1 MLVGISAAGIFATND
16 AGSSWRMYDAGI
28 RYYGKQKLFEKEDLA
43 TCVHKMVRDAKDPS
57 IVYQQN
63 HAGMYR
69 RTRGDGAW
77 KIVEKGLPVSKSS
90 GGTFGFPLAA
100 HPHDAQ
106 SAYAIPLVGDYNR
119 VMPDGAMAVYRTT
132 NGGKQWLKRTKG
144 LPQSGAW
151 FTVLREGLRTDSNDP
166 AGVYAGTTTGQ
177 LYHSRDDGES
187 WHLMADHLPP
197 IQSVETGIVGAS

>member
-1 MLVGISAAGIFATND
+1 
-16 AGSSWRMYDAGI
+16 
-28 RYYGKQKLFEKEDLA
+28 
-43 TCVHKMVRDAKDPS
+43 MVRDAKDPA

-77 KIVEKGLPVSKSS
+77 KIIEKGLPVSKSS

-119 VMPDGAMAVYRTT
+119 VMPDGTMAVYRTT
-132 NGGKQWLKRTKG
+132 NGGEQMAERTKG
-144 LPQSGAW
+144 PPPSGAW
-151 FTVLREGLRTDSNDP
+151 VPGPRGGAPTGLEHTR
-166 AGVYAGTTTGQ
+166 G
-177 LYHSRDDGES
+177 
-187 WHLMADHLPP
+187 
-197 IQSVETGIVGAS
+197 

>member
-100 HPHDAQ
+100 HPHDGQ

-132 NGGKQWLKRTKG
+132 NGGKQGLKRPKG
-144 LPQSGAW
+144 LPQSRGW
-151 FTVLREGLRTDSNDP
+151 FTLPREGLPTDSNDP
-166 AGVYAGTTTGQ
+166 AGGDPGATTGQ
-177 LYHSRDDGES
+177 LYHPPDHGGPR
-187 WHLMADHLPP
+187 HLPAGP
-197 IQSVETGIVGAS
+197 PPPVPR